1 MEHYEAC
8 HRQSSVMQMISAD
21 VEDIRIVAQVISGDV
36 EAFSTLVLRY
46 QERVYQTI
54 YSMVGDRDEAD
65 DLAQEVFV
73 KALRSLHLFRGQS
86 QFYTWLYRIAV
97 NRCLDHLKARRLR
110 VYVRENDGEVDAA
123 VLNAKIPVGKETDQ
137 EASQNEMQAILEMA
151 LSNIPEEYRIA
162 FVLREIDDLTYEEI
176 SEVLGC
182 SVGTVKS
189 RLFRARNRLQV
200 LLRSFYQTWF
210 EG

>member
-1 MEHYEAC
+1 M
-8 HRQSSVMQMISAD
+8 SSSKLRD
-21 VEDIRIVAQVISGDV
+21 VDDIRLVAYVINGNV

-46 QERVYQTI
+46 QERVYQTV

-65 DLAQEVFV
+65 DLAQDVFV

-97 NRCLDHLKARRLR
+97 NRCLDHIKARQLR
-110 VYVRENDGEVDAA
+110 VFVRESDGEVDAA
-123 VLNAKIPVGKETDQ
+123 VLNDKISMGASTDD
-137 EASQNEMQAILEMA
+137 EASQHEMQAILEKA
-151 LSNIPEEYRIA
+151 LSKIPEEYRVA
-162 FVLREIDDLTYEEI
+162 FVLREMDGLTYEEI
-176 SEVLGC
+176 ADVLDC

-200 LLRSFYQTWF
+200 LLHSFYQVWS